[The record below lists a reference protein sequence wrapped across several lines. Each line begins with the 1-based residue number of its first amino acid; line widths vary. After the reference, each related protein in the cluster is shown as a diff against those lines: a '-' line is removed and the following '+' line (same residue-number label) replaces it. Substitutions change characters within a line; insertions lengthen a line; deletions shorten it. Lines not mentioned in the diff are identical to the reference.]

1 MSWLTELALPKIREL
16 VRKTETADNL
26 WDKCP
31 DCEQMIFH
39 RDLEAAM
46 YVCPHCGFHMR
57 ISPAMRLKALFD
69 DGAYT
74 TIELP
79 KVAADPLRFRDRKR
93 YGERL
98 REAQAKTGEKDA
110 MIVAHGTVEGQGAV
124 VAIFNFEFMGGSM
137 GMAVGEA
144 IVAAARLAR
153 LQERPLIIFSASGG
167 ARMQEGILSLMQMAR
182 TTAAISELREARLP
196 FLSVLTNPTTG
207 GVTASFAMLGDVQI
221 AEPGAMIGFAG
232 ARVIEETI
240 REKLPEGFQRAEY
253 LLEHGML
260 DMVVPRSELRHRIA
274 LVMRH
279 LMNARPRDGALLPE
293 PANDPQS
300 PAKQAR

>member
-1 MSWLTELALPKIREL
+1 MSWLTDLALPKIRDL
-16 VRKTETADNL
+16 VRKTETPDNL

-57 ISPAMRLKALFD
+57 ISPVMRFKALFD
-69 DGAYT
+69 DGEYT

-79 KVAADPLRFRDRKR
+79 KVAVDPLRFRDRKR
-93 YGERL
+93 YSDRL
-98 REAQAKTGEKDA
+98 REAQAKSGEKDA
-110 MIVAHGTVEGQGAV
+110 MIVAHGTIEGQGAV

-144 IVAAARLAR
+144 IVAAARLAK

-253 LLEHGML
+253 LLDHGML
-260 DMVVPRSELRHRIA
+260 DMVVARSELRHRIA

-279 LMNARPRDGALLPE
+279 LMNARPDEAELLPE
-293 PANDPQS
+293 PANDPQAR
-300 PAKQAR
+300 AKQAR